1 MLKVTFG
8 QIIQIKIDQVLDLL
22 IFKVILENLVIL
34 DKQLLLAGENQEFK
48 E

>member
-34 DKQLLLAGENQEFK
+34 DKQLLLVGENQEFK

>member
-1 MLKVTFG
+1 MLKVIFG
-8 QIIQIKIDQVLDLL
+8 QIIKIKIDQVLGLL

-34 DKQLLLAGENQEFK
+34 DKQLLLVGENQEFK